1 MLMYVNIV
9 LNVLHMEIV
18 IILFKVK
25 ENKINNNISCYE
37 LDVLVILNDSI
48 FINYI
53 SLILFVNI
61 NKSYSIINI

>member
-1 MLMYVNIV
+1 M
-9 LNVLHMEIV
+9 
-18 IILFKVK
+18 LFKVK
-25 ENKINNNISCYE
+25 ENKINNNMLCYYQ

>member
-1 MLMYVNIV
+1 
-9 LNVLHMEIV
+9 MEIV
-18 IILFKVK
+18 IMLFKVK
-25 ENKINNNISCYE
+25 ENKINNNMLCYE
-37 LDVLVILNDSI
+37 LDMLVILNDSI